1 MPLLVRFGTQEFRSG
16 VDLSTADFWTRML
29 APDAPFPT
37 TAAAAPGTF
46 AECFSD
52 AFAAGADSV
61 VCVTV
66 GSRLSG
72 TFASAEI
79 GAKQH
84 PDREI
89 HVVDSMSASMGVG
102 HLAMLGAELAAA
114 GETGAA
120 IAATL
125 RERTADVDLYVAVDT
140 LEYLR
145 KGGRLS
151 TTRAA
156 IGTLLS
162 VKPIITVVD
171 GAVETVDR
179 VRTRA
184 RARERVI
191 EPAHGTAG
199 GADRDPSHRR
209 GGPRRVSRR
218 GCRAAPRRRGPGARE
233 RAHGGRIRRS
243 PPGPRRRGSGRH
255 APALTRVAAPRSRA
269 APGRRPAR
277 APPPGPGRPPPVV
290 SERACAVG
298 RRQ

>member
-1 MPLLVRFGTQEFRSG
+1 VATVAIVTDSASDLPPKLAAELAIRVVPLLVRFGTQEFRSG

-37 TAAAAPGTF
+37 TAAAAPGDF
-46 AECFSD
+46 SEAFSD
-52 AFAAGADSV
+52 AFSAGAESV

-84 PDREI
+84 PGREI

-102 HLAMLGAELAAA
+102 HLAMLGAELATA
-114 GETGAA
+114 GRTGAA
-120 IAATL
+120 VAATL
-125 RERTADVDLYVAVDT
+125 RERAADIDVYMAVDT

-151 TTRAA
+151 AARAA
-156 IGTLLS
+156 IGTMLS

-171 GAVETVDR
+171 GAVETTDR

-191 EPAHGTAG
+191 ELLTARPVERIAILQTVTDDIEAFRDTVVGRLPGGVDPAYVSVQTVG
-199 GADRDPSHRR
+199 PSV
-209 GGPRRVSRR
+209 GPHL
-218 GCRAAPRRRGPGARE
+218 GPGAVG
-233 RAHGGRIRRS
+233 AAVLLRR
-243 PPGPRRRGSGRH
+243 
-255 APALTRVAAPRSRA
+255 
-269 APGRRPAR
+269 
-277 APPPGPGRPPPVV
+277 
-290 SERACAVG
+290 
-298 RRQ
+298 